1 MKIVMIVTQFR
12 GKGSCS
18 AMEVQQYGGKPYD
31 PLYDRL
37 VRLEASFVGKE
48 KILYRRTDA
57 QLARNDARIA
67 QTDAQLARMDTRL
80 ARADVELMDLARRV
94 EALERCYFYQ
104 PNLVFRGYFRKSQAP
119 KRCKASRSYR
129 RKRRNKRLGRW

>member
-37 VRLEASFVGKE
+37 VRVEASFVGKE

-129 RKRRNKRLGRW
+129 RKRRYKRLARW

>member
-1 MKIVMIVTQFR
+1 
-12 GKGSCS
+12 
-18 AMEVQQYGGKPYD
+18 MEVQQYGGKPYD

>member
-37 VRLEASFVGKE
+37 VRVEASFVGKE

-129 RKRRNKRLGRW
+129 RKRRNKTLGRW

>member
-1 MKIVMIVTQFR
+1 MIVTQFR

-37 VRLEASFVGKE
+37 VRVEASFVGKE

>member
-37 VRLEASFVGKE
+37 VRVEASFVGKE